1 MLLPMTDKELSECY
15 FRGTSRAGRVMEEL
29 YEDLHDALG
38 NPIDDIDLV
47 SLKVND
53 AIKKVRLEVDIIKT
67 AVEEK
72 SKKDDH
78 YFY

>member
-15 FRGTSRAGRVMEEL
+15 FRGTSRASRVLEEL
-29 YEDLHDALG
+29 YEELHDSLG
-38 NPIDDIDLV
+38 NPVADIDFV
-47 SLKVND
+47 SLKLNEM
-53 AIKKVRLEVDIIKT
+53 IKKVRLELDIIKT

>member
-15 FRGTSRAGRVMEEL
+15 FRGTSRAGRVLEEL
-29 YEDLHDALG
+29 YEDLHDSLG

>member
-1 MLLPMTDKELSECY
+1 MTDKELSECY
-15 FRGTSRAGRVMEEL
+15 FRGTSRAGRVLEEL

>member
-1 MLLPMTDKELSECY
+1 L
-15 FRGTSRAGRVMEEL
+15 
-29 YEDLHDALG
+29 ALVPIGEIG
-38 NPIDDIDLV
+38 NPVVDIDFV
-47 SLKVND
+47 SLKVNEM
-53 AIKKVRLEVDIIKT
+53 IKKVRLEVDIIKT

>member
-29 YEDLHDALG
+29 YEDLHDSLR

-47 SLKVND
+47 NLKVND